1 MVDYDPINYRAEIEH
16 GELDATTEAAELG
29 LGQFHYV
36 NIQNPLFTFA
46 AVANATNIFVGT
58 GSRQRWIL
66 RPGESTDWWPIESLK
81 DIFVRTAAGAVTVPY
96 LACRLTVRNKGK
108 GCGCEK

>member
-1 MVDYDPINYRAEIEH
+1 LLDYDPINYRAEIEH
-16 GELDATTEAAELG
+16 GELDATVDAVELG
-29 LGQFHYV
+29 LGEFHYV

-46 AVANATNIFVGT
+46 GAANATNIFVGT

-66 RPGESTDWWPIESLK
+66 RPGENTDWWPIESLK

-96 LACRLTVRNKGK
+96 LACRLTERNKGK
-108 GCGCEK
+108 